1 MRAMCTDQ
9 PRLPRSRGKVPDGW
23 NGATTPASLPS
34 LPSRASGR
42 GRSKIDA

>member
-1 MRAMCTDQ
+1 MRAMCTDP
-9 PRLPRSRGKVPDGW
+9 PRLPRWRGKVPEGRM
-23 NGATTPASLPS
+23 GATAPDSLPS